1 MNELIFFFILELL
14 FSSIK
19 NTEIWMIVTFTL
31 SEKLNLIINALWKNL
46 RPRIMKIMRAITSAD
61 D

>member
-1 MNELIFFFILELL
+1 MNDLIFFFILELL

-19 NTEIWMIVTFTL
+19 NTEIWMVITFTL
-31 SEKLNLIINALWKNL
+31 SEKLNLIIKTVCKNL

>member
-1 MNELIFFFILELL
+1 MNDLIIFFILELL

-19 NTEIWMIVTFTL
+19 NTEIWMIIIMTL
-31 SEKLNLIINALWKNL
+31 SEKLNQIIKTVCKNL
-46 RPRIMKIMRAITSAD
+46 QPRIMKIMRAITSAD

>member
-1 MNELIFFFILELL
+1 MNDLIIFFVLELL

-19 NTEIWMIVTFTL
+19 NTEIWMIITMTL
-31 SEKLNLIINALWKNL
+31 SEKLNQIIKTVCKNL
-46 RPRIMKIMRAITSAD
+46 QPRIMKIMRAITSAD

>member
-1 MNELIFFFILELL
+1 MNDLIIFFILELL

-19 NTEIWMIVTFTL
+19 NTEIWMIITMTL
-31 SEKLNLIINALWKNL
+31 SEKLNQIIKTVCKNL
-46 RPRIMKIMRAITSAD
+46 QPRIMKIMRAITSAD